1 MLTYCRARFENIMPK
16 RDGRCI
22 KIPPLP
28 AREPLGDLQIAGV
41 DIPCLAY
48 PSQNRAVVFS
58 DFVPPTSL
66 KGINWPLPQKLRW
79 TSCAFTRQLVAT
91 PEFSDRMARLLSDSF
106 AREPMSAAVDFSPEE
121 LVPFFARFM
130 PEGTTNGLSVVA
142 TPVDRPEALAGVF
155 LCRDFKSPFPA
166 GILEEVP
173 RFAPIAHALDTV
185 DRAYEL
191 QRPGLA
197 LGDGVGPFR
206 GCGEP
211 RRPISAKR
219 HCERPLSRLC

>member
-1 MLTYCRARFENIMPK
+1 
-16 RDGRCI
+16 
-22 KIPPLP
+22 
-28 AREPLGDLQIAGV
+28 
-41 DIPCLAY
+41 
-48 PSQNRAVVFS
+48 
-58 DFVPPTSL
+58 
-66 KGINWPLPQKLRW
+66 
-79 TSCAFTRQLVAT
+79 
-91 PEFSDRMARLLSDSF
+91 MARLLSDSF

-142 TPVDRPEALAGVF
+142 TPVDRPEALAGVL

-191 QRPGLA
+191 QRPGLS
-197 LGDGVGPFR
+197 LGGRVGPFR
-206 GCGEP
+206 DCGDP
-211 RRPISAKR
+211 RSQFARKGG
-219 HCERPLSRLC
+219 ELWQ